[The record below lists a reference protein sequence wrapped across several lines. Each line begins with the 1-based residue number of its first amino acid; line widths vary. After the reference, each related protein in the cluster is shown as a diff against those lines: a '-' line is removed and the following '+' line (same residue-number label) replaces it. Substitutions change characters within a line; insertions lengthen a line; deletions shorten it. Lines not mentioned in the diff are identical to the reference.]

1 LIKGETLW
9 VAPRETD
16 VSMCKLL
23 YTHKGIGYFFVVG
36 GETDNIHIYY
46 LKELLEGEKCNE

>member
-1 LIKGETLW
+1 M
-9 VAPRETD
+9 APRETD